1 MGTSCGSRT
10 CATHAEESQKKETGE
25 ERRLKE
31 QLRRIGHKLLVMSG
45 KGGVGKSSV
54 AAYLALGL
62 SERGY
67 RVGLLDADL
76 HGPSIPK
83 ILGISG
89 AFQVDD
95 EKHLVPHK
103 LRENLEVVSIQ
114 SLLDDPDS
122 AVIWR
127 GPVKHGVIRQFVS
140 EVQWGDLD
148 YLVIDCPPGTGDEPL
163 SVAQVIPD
171 AHAVIVTTPQ
181 EVALSDVR
189 KSINF
194 CKKVHLPILGLVEN
208 MSGLVCPHCGGSI
221 PLFGSEGGRK
231 TAERMNI
238 PFLGSLPFEPRVVEA
253 GDSGTPLPMDSPRPS
268 PFLESLHRL
277 LSAVVE
283 RCSPPRPDETTGAC
297 TGVAQDKEVQ
307 PMEKDSFKVAVPTAN
322 GLLCSHFGHCERFA
336 VVRVMDGRIVSLE
349 ELTPPPHE
357 PGVLPRWICELGVR
371 LVIAGGMGQRAI
383 GLFRERGVEVIT
395 GAPPMDPATLVNSYL
410 QGTLVTGA
418 NVCDH

>member
-1 MGTSCGSRT
+1 M
-10 CATHAEESQKKETGE
+10 KD
-25 ERRLKE
+25 
-31 QLRRIGHKLLVMSG
+31 QLRRIRHKLLVMSG

-62 SERGY
+62 SQRGH

-76 HGPSIPK
+76 HGPSIPN

-89 AFQVDD
+89 MFQVDE
-95 EKHLVPHK
+95 EKNLVPHK
-103 LRENLEVVSIQ
+103 LHENLEVVSIQ
-114 SLLDDPDS
+114 CLLEDPDS

-194 CKKVHLPILGLVEN
+194 CRKVHLPILGLVEN
-208 MSGLVCPHCGGSI
+208 MNGLVCPHCGESI
-221 PLFGSEGGRK
+221 PLFGSEGGKR
-231 TAERMNI
+231 TAERMNV
-238 PFLGSLPFEPRVVEA
+238 PFLGSLPFEPSVVEA
-253 GDSGTPLPMDSPRPS
+253 GDSGTPLLGNSDTPS
-268 PFLESLHRL
+268 SFLEKLDQL
-277 LSAVVE
+277 LSTVQE
-283 RCSPPRPDETTGAC
+283 RCSPPLPEEKTEETAYKD
-297 TGVAQDKEVQ
+297 QKEVP
-307 PMEKDSFKVAVPTAN
+307 PMEKESFKVAVPTAN
-322 GLLCSHFGHCERFA
+322 GLLCNHFGHCERFA
-336 VVRVMDGRIVSLE
+336 VVRVQEGRIVSLE

-357 PGVLPRWICELGVR
+357 PGVLPRWISELGVS

-383 GLFRERGVEVIT
+383 GLFQERGVRVIT
-395 GAPPMDPATLVNSYL
+395 GAPPLDPATLVNSYL